1 VVAEVTTLFERLVSE
16 LSTGL
21 AAVTVRQSPRAMAT
35 AIDVTP
41 TNPTSANFGV
51 FADEAQLYSFSF
63 GPMSQWEFPWERR
76 YRKGEKDE
84 LTEIEEM
91 SRAVIAGRCELT
103 RGPFWL
109 TGKIYVGD
117 YTYKMTDLPMLPI
130 PPFWRRHYAPYVI
143 SPFLTSETW
152 PFSIN
157 KSMSVIAWFRQLTT
171 QL

>member
-1 VVAEVTTLFERLVSE
+1 MVAELTVLFERLVSE
-16 LSTGL
+16 LPAGL
-21 AAVTVRQSPRAMAT
+21 AAVTVRQSARDMAA
-35 AIDVTP
+35 AIDVKP
-41 TNPTSANFGV
+41 TNPASANFGV
-51 FADEAQLYSFSF
+51 LADKVQLYSFGF

-117 YTYKMTDLPMLPI
+117 YTYRMTDLPMLPI
-130 PPFWRRHYAPYVI
+130 PPFWRRQYAPYGSNAIPV
-143 SPFLTSETW
+143 S
-152 PFSIN
+152 
-157 KSMSVIAWFRQLTT
+157 R
-171 QL
+171 